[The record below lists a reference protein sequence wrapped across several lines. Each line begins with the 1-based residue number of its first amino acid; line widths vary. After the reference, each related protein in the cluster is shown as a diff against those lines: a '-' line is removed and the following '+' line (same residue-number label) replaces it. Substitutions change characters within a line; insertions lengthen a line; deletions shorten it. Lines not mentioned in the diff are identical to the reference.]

1 MRLLITGKNIE
12 VSDYLKTMIA
22 KKSKKL
28 ERYLKP
34 ETEMNVTLSVEKNR
48 HIAEVTILFD
58 GVVLRAE
65 EVTGDMYA
73 SIDNALEKL
82 ERQIHRHRTKLEKK
96 LRYEAFDGQEAFG
109 GDEFERKI
117 VRTKS
122 FDIKP
127 MDIEEAEMQLEL
139 LGHSFF
145 VFTNSRTNQVN
156 VLYVRKD
163 GHYGLIEPHY

>member
-12 VSDYLKTMIA
+12 VSDYLREMIT

-34 ETEMNVTLSVEKNR
+34 DTEINVTLSVEKNR

-58 GVVLRAE
+58 GTVLRAE

-73 SIDNALEKL
+73 SFDNALEKL

-96 LRYEAFDGQEAFG
+96 LKKEAFDGHDGFENN
-109 GDEFERKI
+109 EFERRI

-122 FDIKP
+122 FNIKP
-127 MDIEEAEMQLEL
+127 MDVEEASMQMEM

-145 VFTNSRTNQVN
+145 VFTNARTNQVN

-163 GHYGLIEPHY
+163 GHYGLIEPQY